1 VYRGIAYPV
10 NGGLLIGRAKVD
22 ERRMIVVDDASSGIS
37 RSHCEVAVRH
47 GEVVVRDLSSYG
59 TYVNEKRVSGE
70 ETLHPADV
78 IRVGSPG
85 AELTLVK
92 VEQ

>member
-1 VYRGIAYPV
+1 
-10 NGGLLIGRAKVD
+10 
-22 ERRMIVVDDASSGIS
+22 
-37 RSHCEVAVRH
+37 VAVRH